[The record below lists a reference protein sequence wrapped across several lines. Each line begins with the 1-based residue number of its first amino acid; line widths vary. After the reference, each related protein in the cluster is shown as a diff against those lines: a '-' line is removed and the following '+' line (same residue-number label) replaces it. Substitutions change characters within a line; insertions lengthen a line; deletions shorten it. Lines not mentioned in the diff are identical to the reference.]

1 MSALAQALVNVTSG
15 TNPQASAMAY
25 AYAARLI
32 AGKY

>member
-1 MSALAQALVNVTSG
+1 MSTLAQVLVNMTSG
-15 TNPQASAMAY
+15 TNPQSSALAY